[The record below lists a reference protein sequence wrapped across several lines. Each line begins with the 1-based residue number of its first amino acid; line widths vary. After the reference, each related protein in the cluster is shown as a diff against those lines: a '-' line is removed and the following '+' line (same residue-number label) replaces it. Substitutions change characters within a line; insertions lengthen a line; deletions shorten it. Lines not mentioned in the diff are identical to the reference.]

1 MIDQFPDH
9 TILVAAVIGVGA
21 IWFIATQVIAIFIP

>member
-9 TILVAAVIGVGA
+9 TILVAAVIGIGA
-21 IWFIATQVIAIFIP
+21 ILLIASQIIAIFIP